1 MNILSRRAEESSA
14 METAPRTAVDSGE
27 GAARNME
34 TERSILQKLGSSCMK
49 LGQLALD
56 NFHVTPTVEQENA
69 TVMDS
74 ILHLM
79 WLKDQVTQQTLELE
93 TGVKACLETNSG
105 TVSEDN
111 LKETIQ
117 VIERE
122 LEDVSISFQQKNMA
136 LHRLQYTHALREAAQ
151 MNDKE
156 GKLIME
162 TINHSLDLC
171 SEIIATQKEVQT
183 LENAV
188 FEVQKQRLLLK
199 RKMQGVLKDM
209 RAEKMK
215 QQQLLQQLEKELP
228 RRGEKNLQEHFKMV
242 TLIQKVLQGVILASG
257 VNWANDSELKEIV
270 LQLENNPL
278 EETDS
283 IH

>member
-1 MNILSRRAEESSA
+1 
-14 METAPRTAVDSGE
+14 METVPAVGMDSGE
-27 GAARNME
+27 GAARSMDIYR
-34 TERSILQKLGSSCMK
+34 TERSILQELGNSCMK

-56 NFHVTPTVEQENA
+56 NFHVTPAVGQENA
-69 TVMDS
+69 AVTDS

-79 WLKDQVTQQTLELE
+79 WLKDQVTQQTVELE
-93 TGVKACLETNSG
+93 TGVKACVETN
-105 TVSEDN
+105 TEAVSEDN

-122 LEDVSISFQQKNMA
+122 LEDASVSFQQKNMA

-162 TINHSLDLC
+162 TIKHSLDLC
-171 SEIIATQKEVQT
+171 SEIIATQKEVHT

-209 RAEKMK
+209 RAEKKK
-215 QQQLLQQLEKELP
+215 QQQLLQQLENELP

-257 VNWANDSELKEIV
+257 VNWANDPELKEIV